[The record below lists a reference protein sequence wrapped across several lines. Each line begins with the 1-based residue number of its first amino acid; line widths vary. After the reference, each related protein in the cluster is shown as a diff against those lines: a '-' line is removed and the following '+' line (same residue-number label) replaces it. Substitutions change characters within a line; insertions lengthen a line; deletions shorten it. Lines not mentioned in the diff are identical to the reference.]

1 MVQIWSAPGSNSY
14 HVFFSVM
21 EDKLGTEENEHIC
34 NDAELV
40 YYDEDEE
47 YEALLVSDHEEE
59 EY

>member
-1 MVQIWSAPGSNSY
+1 
-14 HVFFSVM
+14 M

-34 NDAELV
+34 YDAELV

-47 YEALLVSDHEEE
+47 YEALLVSDHDEE

>member
-1 MVQIWSAPGSNSY
+1 
-14 HVFFSVM
+14 M
-21 EDKLGTEENEHIC
+21 EDKLGTEENEHIF

-47 YEALLVSDHEEE
+47 YEALLVSDHDGE